1 MRLAAGLCA
10 VERQAAETDRL
21 PHGAQAASGAVTS
34 GWTRPVYNDWCVATR
49 GDSNFMNGRVKYMP
63 AKGLAVLCLAVT
75 VTSVAWAQAAATA
88 LQSTLG
94 TVTKIDA
101 TARTLSVKTDAGQEY
116 AVTLQAKATV
126 QRIPPGQTDV
136 SKAEAIALGDVEAG
150 DRVLARGTV
159 DNLNVSA
166 TRIVVMSKGD
176 IAKMQDAERAD
187 WDKRGVTGLVTAVAT
202 DSVTISVKNLTGAKQ
217 VTIALAPKAIVRRY
231 APDSVKFSEAK
242 TSKLAE
248 IKIGDQVRARGDK
261 TDDGSKV
268 SAEEIVSGSFKTI
281 AGVVLSI
288 DPQENVMQVRDL
300 ETKKPL
306 TVKII
311 PDSTMKKF
319 QPQAAQLIA
328 VRLHPELAQAGGGGR
343 GGRGQGGGGRGGDGQ
358 GGGRGGGAADL
369 QQLLDRSP
377 AITVADLK
385 VGDAIV
391 VSSTVGASADKVTAI
406 SLVAGV
412 EPIITKPGTQEMSL
426 GDWNLAGGGGGIAQ

>member
-1 MRLAAGLCA
+1 M
-10 VERQAAETDRL
+10 
-21 PHGAQAASGAVTS
+21 SS
-34 GWTRPVYNDWCVATR
+34 K
-49 GDSNFMNGRVKYMP
+49 S
-63 AKGLAVLCLAVT
+63 LAVLCLAISVT
-75 VTSVAWAQAAATA
+75 GAAWAQAATSA
-88 LQSTLG
+88 LVSTLG

-116 AVTLQAKATV
+116 AVSLQAAATV

-136 SKAEAIALGDVEAG
+136 AKAEAIALGDVAVG
-150 DRVLARGTV
+150 DRVLARGKV

-166 TRIVVMSKGD
+166 TRLVVMSKGD

-187 WDKRGVTGLVTAVAT
+187 WDKRGVTGLVTAVAP

-217 VTIALAPKAIVRRY
+217 IAIVLAPKAIVRRY
-231 APDSVKFSEAK
+231 APDSVKFSDAK
-242 TSKLAE
+242 TSTLAE
-248 IKIGDQVRARGDK
+248 VKIGDQVRARGDK
-261 TDDGSKV
+261 TEDGSKV
-268 SAEEIVSGSFKTI
+268 TAEEVVSGSFKTI

-288 DPQENVMQVRDL
+288 DAQEKVMQVRDL

-311 PDSTMKKF
+311 PDSSMKKF
-319 QPQAAQLIA
+319 QPQDAQQIA
-328 VRLHPELAQAGGGGR
+328 VRLHPELAQGGGGR
-343 GGRGQGGGGRGGDGQ
+343 GGRGGGRGGDGQ
-358 GGGRGGGAADL
+358 GGRGGGDL

>member
-1 MRLAAGLCA
+1 
-10 VERQAAETDRL
+10 
-21 PHGAQAASGAVTS
+21 
-34 GWTRPVYNDWCVATR
+34 
-49 GDSNFMNGRVKYMP
+49 MP

-75 VTSVAWAQAAATA
+75 VTGAAWAQAATSA

-116 AVTLQAKATV
+116 AVTLQAAATV
-126 QRIPPGQTDV
+126 QRIPPGQTDI
-136 SKAEAIALGDVEAG
+136 SKAESIALGDVSVG
-150 DRVLARGTV
+150 DRVLARGKV
-159 DNLNVSA
+159 DSLNVSA

-176 IAKMQDAERAD
+176 IAKMQDDERAD
-187 WDKRGVTGLVTAVAT
+187 WDKRGVTGLVTAVAP
-202 DSVTISVKNLTGAKQ
+202 DSVTIGVKSLTGSKQ
-217 VTIALAPKAIVRRY
+217 VTIALAPKAIIRRY

-242 TSKLAE
+242 TSTLAE

-261 TDDGSKV
+261 TDDGGKV
-268 SAEEIVSGSFKTI
+268 TAEEIVSGSFKTI

-288 DPQENVMQVRDL
+288 DTQEKVMQVRDL

-319 QPQAAQLIA
+319 QPQDAQQIA
-328 VRLHPELAQAGGGGR
+328 VRLHPELAQGGGAGGGR
-343 GGRGQGGGGRGGDGQ
+343 GGRGQGGGGGRGGDGQ
-358 GGGRGGGAADL
+358 GGRGRGGADL